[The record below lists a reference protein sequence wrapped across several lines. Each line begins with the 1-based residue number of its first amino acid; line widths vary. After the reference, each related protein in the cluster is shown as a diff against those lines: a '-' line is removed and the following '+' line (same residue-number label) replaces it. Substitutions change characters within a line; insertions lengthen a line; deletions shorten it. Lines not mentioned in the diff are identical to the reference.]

1 MGTPIDNKSMSLLSH
16 ALLFV
21 LLATASA
28 IPAEDAVVPESE
40 LYQAAES
47 PQTEFEAVA
56 ADVQTLFTKGKSDAD
71 CRKLANDA
79 KKAIKKDVSAAQA
92 ELNKQPDGSKCKTA
106 GQKDVKRTKKLL
118 DQAKKAL
125 AGAKK
130 KHNAAKKAKLT
141 FTVTLD
147 QMTNHK
153 WWKNTQKYTD
163 AVKSRK
169 EAKGAEEQALGSYKT
184 AKEEYTKAVK
194 AAAKKK
200 KCCLCSTKKKYAKA
214 FKDADKAYTANK
226 KAWKKAHL
234 TLCVLDGTPEAKCSV
249 PSCPRVKSMLGT
261 DAKAISDSSC
271 KALTGCESGGSWKS
285 GPGWCGGVYSNGKV
299 GWTVGGCECSW
310 PKSAL
315 PGKKFM
321 EMPAAKKFCEN
332 VVAKSKDPNRWAG
345 IDVNTG
351 WK

>member
-40 LYQAAES
+40 LYQATES

-56 ADVQTLFTKGKSDAD
+56 ADVRTLFTKGKSVAD
-71 CRKLANDA
+71 CRKLATDA
-79 KKAIKKDVSAAQA
+79 KKAIKNGVLAAQA

-118 DQAKKAL
+118 DQAKKGL
-125 AGAKK
+125 ADAKK

-147 QMTNHK
+147 KMTDNK
-153 WWKNTQKYTD
+153 WWENTQKYTD

-214 FKDADKAYTANK
+214 FKD
-226 KAWKKAHL
+226 
-234 TLCVLDGTPEAKCSV
+234 
-249 PSCPRVKSMLGT
+249 
-261 DAKAISDSSC
+261 
-271 KALTGCESGGSWKS
+271 
-285 GPGWCGGVYSNGKV
+285 
-299 GWTVGGCECSW
+299 
-310 PKSAL
+310 
-315 PGKKFM
+315 
-321 EMPAAKKFCEN
+321 
-332 VVAKSKDPNRWAG
+332 
-345 IDVNTG
+345 
-351 WK
+351 